1 MRTEFQGLRSGLLLF
16 DIFSLPKIVHII
28 HSITLAFGSNPYLWH
43 QAEKIS
49 STDQM
54 KELRHLNK
62 YFKKY
67 WTKLLVGLFIT
78 IIARVLQLVMP
89 SYVNKSITVVERFM
103 DGKIVESMAKDVL
116 FQYILIIVGAALL
129 SGFFTFLMR
138 QTIINV
144 SRYIEYDLK
153 NEVFD
158 HYQLLS
164 LNFYKKNR
172 TGDLMNRISE
182 DVGQVRMYAG
192 PALMYGINTVTLFAC
207 IIPIMF
213 ITAPTLAAYAL
224 IPLPILSVLI
234 YKISKVI
241 HKRSTI
247 VQEYLSTL
255 STFTQEVFSGVSVI
269 KAYALEPQING
280 DLGTLALEGK
290 EKSMDLAKVNAWFF
304 PLMVLLIG
312 ISNIFVI
319 YIGGKQYINGEI
331 ESIGVI
337 AEFILYVNM
346 LTWPVAIVG
355 WLTSIVQRAEASQ
368 KRINQFLK
376 ETPSIQNSTH
386 EITPV
391 RGKITFKNV
400 TFTYE
405 DTEITAL
412 NNISFTINE
421 GETVA
426 ILGKTGSGKS
436 TILDLVA
443 RLYDVTSGEIYI
455 DDTPIK
461 KLNIDSLRQ
470 AVGAV
475 PQDAFLF
482 SDSIKNNIKFGKEN
496 ATDDE
501 VVQAAKNAV
510 VHDNIVGFSKGY
522 ETVLGERGI
531 TLSGGQKQRVSIARA
546 LLKNPEIYLFD
557 DCLSAVDTETEEE
570 ILNNLK
576 KASQNKTTLIV
587 SHRVSSAKNADKVLV
602 LKDGQLL
609 QEGTHEELN
618 AVEGY
623 YKELYITQ
631 LSEKEN

>member
-1 MRTEFQGLRSGLLLF
+1 
-16 DIFSLPKIVHII
+16 
-28 HSITLAFGSNPYLWH
+28 
-43 QAEKIS
+43 
-49 STDQM
+49 M
-54 KELRHLNK
+54 KELAHLNK

-67 WTKLLVGLFIT
+67 WSKLLIGVVIT
-78 IIARVLQLVMP
+78 IVARVLQLVMP
-89 SYVNKSITVVERFM
+89 RYVKESIQVIENFM
-103 DGKIVESMAKDVL
+103 DGQVGESAAKTL
-116 FQYILIIVGAALL
+116 LLEYILIIVGAALL

-153 NEVFD
+153 NEIFD
-158 HYQLLS
+158 HYQFLS

-182 DVGQVRMYAG
+182 DVNQVRMYTG
-192 PALMYGINTVTLFAC
+192 PALMYGINTITLFAC

-213 ITAPTLAAYAL
+213 MTAPTLAAYTL

-234 YKISKVI
+234 YYISKVI
-241 HKRSTI
+241 HERSTI
-247 VQEYLSTL
+247 VQQYLSNL
-255 STFTQEVFSGVSVI
+255 STFTQEIFSGVSVI
-269 KAYALEPQING
+269 KAYALEPQTNN
-280 DLGTLALEGK
+280 DLSALAIEGK
-290 EKSMDLAKVNAWFF
+290 DKSMDLAKVNAWFF
-304 PLMVLLIG
+304 PLMILLIG

-331 ESIGVI
+331 ASAGVI
-337 AEFILYVNM
+337 AEFVLYVNM
-346 LTWPVAIVG
+346 LTWPVAIIG

-368 KRINQFLK
+368 KRINEFLN
-376 ETPSIQNSTH
+376 ETPD
-386 EITPV
+386 ITNTVLEETPIK
-391 RGKITFKNV
+391 GKIEFKNV

-412 NNISFTINE
+412 KNISFTINE

-436 TILDLVA
+436 TILDLIA
-443 RLYDVTSGEIYI
+443 RLYDVTSGEILI
-455 DDTPIK
+455 DDIPIK
-461 KLNIDSLRQ
+461 QLNIDSLRKSI
-470 AVGAV
+470 GAV

-496 ATDDE
+496 ATEEE
-501 VVQAAKNAV
+501 VMEAAKNAV
-510 VHDNIVGFSKGY
+510 VHQNISGFQKGY

-546 LLKNPEIYLFD
+546 LLKKPEVYLFD

-576 KASQNKTTLIV
+576 NASKNRTTLIV

-602 LKDGQLL
+602 LSNGELL
-609 QEGTHEELN
+609 QEGNHTDLN
-618 AVEGY
+618 GVEGY
-623 YKELYITQ
+623 YKELYYTQ